1 MTGKQV
7 LDAIFEDGVF
17 KPLAHVPL
25 PDHQRVSIVVTVPD
39 DIPTDALASTALRGG
54 ALDFLSDHREDL
66 YTADDGEPV

>member
-17 KPLAHVPL
+17 KPLTHVPL
-25 PDHQRVSIVVTVPD
+25 PDHQRVSIVVTLPD
-39 DIPTDALASTALRGG
+39 DIPADVLAGSALQGG

-66 YTADDGEPV
+66 YTSQDGEPV